1 MGQLT
6 FNLRQFPLFSGLSPE
21 DAAAMQHQCVPIS
34 YRSGVRIFDEG
45 EPARGFYLVL
55 RGQVKIFKLSP
66 RGQEHI
72 LAVIGPGG
80 TFAEAAAFLG
90 RGYPASTECLED
102 SDLVFIEREPIR
114 QLLIKDPDL
123 ALRMM
128 AGMALKLRS
137 LVAMVEDLTLRDAR
151 GRLARYLLGLAA
163 GDELQPQVK
172 LPTQQTVLARLLGL
186 TQETLSRTL
195 KGLKDDGMVTAGS
208 TSRSL
213 ILDTPGLRSVVG
225 DD

>member
-1 MGQLT
+1 MGQAT
-6 FNLRQFPLFSGLSPE
+6 FSLRKFPLFSGLSPE
-21 DAAAMQHQCVPIS
+21 DAEAFQRQCVPVS
-34 YRSGVRIFDEG
+34 YRAGVRIFDEG

-55 RGQVKIFKLSP
+55 SGQVKIFKLSP
-66 RGQEHI
+66 RGQEQI

-102 SDLVFIEREPIR
+102 SELVFVEREPVR
-114 QLLIKDPDL
+114 QLLVKDPDM

-151 GRLARYLLGLAA
+151 GRLARYLLGLAPA
-163 GDELQPQVK
+163 NELQPQIK

-195 KGLKDDGMVTAGS
+195 KGLKEEGLVIAAG
-208 TSRSL
+208 RSL
-213 ILDTPGLRSVVG
+213 TLDVPGLRAVLG

>member
-1 MGQLT
+1 MGQAT
-6 FNLRQFPLFSGLSPE
+6 FSLRKFPLFSGLSPE
-21 DAAAMQHQCVPIS
+21 DAEAFQRQCVPVS
-34 YRSGVRIFDEG
+34 YRAGVRIFDEG

-55 RGQVKIFKLSP
+55 SGQVKIFKLSP

-102 SDLVFIEREPIR
+102 SELVFVEREPIR
-114 QLLIKDPDL
+114 QLLVKDPDM

-151 GRLARYLLGLAA
+151 GRLARYLLGLAPA
-163 GDELQPQVK
+163 QELQPQVK

-195 KGLKDDGMVTAGS
+195 KGLKEEGLVSASG
-208 TSRSL
+208 RSL
-213 ILDTPGLRSVVG
+213 TLDVPGLRAVLG